1 LKITAMEAY
10 FDEVTRRI
18 RNALLAGEEFSCYFS
33 GEQSDFVRF
42 NQALVRQAG
51 SVEQAHLEL
60 RLMRGKRHA
69 SAQITLAMD
78 IAVDSA
84 QIAST
89 VADLRALLQILPED
103 PLFAPKTTNLSS
115 RSVSESTQHSTEVM
129 VEAILT
135 SAKGV
140 DFVGFLA
147 NGPQQR
153 GFADSLGQRNW
164 HEVASFNLEWSLYY
178 QADKAVKSAY
188 AGTSWDG
195 LHFAE
200 RMDRARR
207 DLAVIQR
214 PSKRLTPGGYR
225 AFVAPTALSE
235 VVSMLGWG
243 GFSEK
248 ARRTRQSPL
257 QKLVEGQQ
265 HLSPMLHLSENT
277 QEGLAPTFQS
287 EGYLRPA
294 KVDLIT
300 SGQYRASLVSPPTAR
315 EYGIEQNGA
324 DSNVESPQSL
334 DMAGGDL
341 EQKDA
346 LKRLGTGLYLNNLW
360 YLNFSDRM
368 NCRLTGMTRFASLW
382 VENGEVVAPCD
393 VMRFDDSV
401 YRMFGS
407 NLEALTKDREFLP
420 DSMTYGGRLTVSQRL
435 PGALIDDLRLTL

>member
-1 LKITAMEAY
+1 MTAAMESY
-10 FDEVTRRI
+10 FDDLVRYIGSEV
-18 RNALLAGEEFSCYFS
+18 AQGEDFSCYFS
-33 GEQSDFVRF
+33 AEQSDFVRF
-42 NQALVRQAG
+42 NHARVRQAG
-51 SVEQAHLEL
+51 AVEQAYVEIQLI
-60 RLMRGKRHA
+60 RQKRHA
-69 SAQITLAMD
+69 AAEITLSLHLEKDRAH
-78 IAVDSA
+78 VKK
-84 QIAST
+84 T
-89 VADLRALLQILPED
+89 LEFLRGLLSDLPED
-103 PLFAPKTTNLSS
+103 PLFAPKTSSVSS
-115 RSVSESTQHSTEVM
+115 RSVSANAGNASDAM
-129 VEAILT
+129 VDAILRHAT
-135 SAKGV
+135 HT

-164 HEVASFNLEWSLYY
+164 HEITSFNLEWSLYH
-178 QADKAVKSAY
+178 QTDKAVKSAF
-188 AGTSWDG
+188 AGLAWDEAQ
-195 LHFAE
+195 FAQ
-200 RMDRARR
+200 RMQRSRR
-207 DLAVIQR
+207 DLEIIQR

-265 HLSPMLHLSENT
+265 RLSPLLTIRENT
-277 QEGLAPTFQS
+277 TEGLAPTFQS

-294 KVDLIT
+294 TVELI
-300 SGQYRASLVSPPTAR
+300 SAGEYRESLVSPPTAR

-324 DSNVESPQSL
+324 DTNQESPQSL
-334 DMAGGDL
+334 DMAGGTM
-341 EQKDA
+341 EHEDA
-346 LKRLGTGLYLNNLW
+346 LRRLGTGLYLNNLW

-382 VENGEVVAPCD
+382 VENGEIVAPCE

-401 YRMFGS
+401 YRMLGS
-407 NLEALTKDREFLP
+407 NLEALTREREFLP
-420 DSMTYGGRLTVSQRL
+420 DSATYGGRLTVSQRL